1 MPAPTPPATPR
12 AHERRR
18 QIRGSLLLAIAILV
32 FSLLRAGLHTVFTPG
47 WWRLW

>member
-1 MPAPTPPATPR
+1 MPAPPPPAPALTQ
-12 AHERRR
+12 ERRR